1 MMSSGLATSGLLGG
15 RFGGGGGSGGPFDA
29 IRQHYMSQRGGRKPP
44 LMRPYQ
50 DQAGMSGSDS
60 TGVLLGGEDPA
71 AKAANK
77 RLAQHRKQYAKDLK
91 NKPRQWAPHYVQR
104 QYTRRMQK
112 YANLKKLG
120 KAPKTASGSFYKQA
134 LSGTGLKDW
143 KWNKVAR

>member
-1 MMSSGLATSGLLGG
+1 
-15 RFGGGGGSGGPFDA
+15 
-29 IRQHYMSQRGGRKPP
+29 
-44 LMRPYQ
+44 
-50 DQAGMSGSDS
+50 MSGSDS

-77 RLAQHRKQYAKDLK
+77 RLAQHRKQYARDVKL
-91 NKPRQWAPHYVQR
+91 KPRQWAGQLAH
-104 QYTRRMQK
+104 RRYDRKMQK